1 MLSDNS
7 INELLAALQVLKVGR
22 AAFINRI
29 VSDEGLH
36 ADIMEHDDSLDYT
49 NILISFFNEETR
61 LEYFSI
67 LFKNNEMSDDCKK
80 NVNIALTRL
89 LYNGSLQNTSETIHL
104 KELNN
109 KRIKQEFE
117 KTEMTLNEMYN
128 KWRKLSAANK
138 IERKRKLN
146 ELKTLNN

>member
-7 INELLAALQVLKVGR
+7 INELLATLQVLKIGR

-29 VSDEGLH
+29 LTDEGLH
-36 ADIMEHDDSLDYT
+36 ADIMEHYDSLDYT

-61 LEYFSI
+61 LEYYSF
-67 LFKNNEMSDDCKK
+67 LFKNNELSDDCKK

-89 LYNGSLQNTSETIHL
+89 LYNGSLQNTSETIQL
-104 KELNN
+104 KEMHN

-117 KTEMTLNEMYN
+117 KTEMTLKQMFDR
-128 KWRKLSAANK
+128 WRKLCAAND
-138 IERKRKLN
+138 IERKRRLN
-146 ELKTLNN
+146 EIKKR